1 MEFTKSPFSFIPE
14 SNIRLFLGRN
24 AELDSLKKAILVD
37 RKKLIAIS
45 GNNATGKTSLWNV
58 FLQQNKEVF
67 DNKVEIIY
75 GYHYRTDFPEIS
87 DNIKLVIIEDLSFE
101 FNERVEQKIRDYI
114 SKYPSKQF
122 ILVGAFKEKLS
133 EFNPSEHI
141 HLSSLMTNAST
152 DLLLKLVNRQIPQNE
167 IDRIIQ
173 LTKGNPFL
181 IRLISEHLNSNKY
194 NLTQI
199 LSLISENINLKGLIL
214 NNQNIIESSPEF
226 QLITND
232 IKIVN
237 KSILDRIKFNPNAV
251 YDLNPRQFEEMVAEL
266 MTKRGYNV
274 DLTKATRD
282 GGKDLIIANHTDIGN
297 FIYYVEC
304 KKFAPNRPVGVSLV
318 RELAGTISV
327 DRVTAGL
334 MITSSYF
341 SPEAIQLSEKI
352 KHQMGLVDFVKLK
365 EWIKNSS

>member
-1 MEFTKSPFSFIPE
+1 MEYTKSPFSFTPE
-14 SNIRLFLGRN
+14 SNIRLFLGRDT
-24 AELDSLKKAILVD
+24 ELDVLKKAILID
-37 RKKLIAIS
+37 KKKLIAIS
-45 GNNATGKTSLWNV
+45 GNNATGKTSLWNI

-75 GYHYRTDFPEIS
+75 GYHYRNDFPEIS
-87 DNIKLVIIEDLSFE
+87 NNIQLVIIEDLSFE
-101 FNERVEQKIRDYI
+101 FNDSVEQKIRNYI
-114 SKYPSKQF
+114 SKYPTKQF
-122 ILVGAFKEKLS
+122 ILVGAYKEKLS

-141 HLSSLMTNAST
+141 HLSSLESKASKR
-152 DLLLKLVNRQIPQNE
+152 LLLTLVNREIPQKD
-167 IDRIIQ
+167 IDKIIQ
-173 LTKGNPFL
+173 QTKGNPFL

-214 NNQNIIESSPEF
+214 NNQSIVDTSPEF
-226 QLITND
+226 KFITND

-237 KSILDRIKFNPNAV
+237 KSILERINFNPNGV
-251 YDLNPRQFEEMVAEL
+251 YDLSPRQFEELVAEL
-266 MTKRGYNV
+266 MTKQGYNV

-282 GGKDLIIANHTDIGN
+282 GGKDLIIANHSDIGN

-304 KKFAPNRPVGVSLV
+304 KKFAPNRPVGVNLV

-341 SPEAIQLSEKI
+341 SPDAIQLSEKI

-365 EWIKNSS
+365 EWIKNCS